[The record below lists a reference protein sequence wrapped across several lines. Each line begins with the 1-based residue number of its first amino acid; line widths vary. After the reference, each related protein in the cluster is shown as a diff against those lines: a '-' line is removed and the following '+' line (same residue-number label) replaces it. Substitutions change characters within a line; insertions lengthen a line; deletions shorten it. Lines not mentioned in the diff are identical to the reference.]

1 MLTIDKDGLIL
12 CELQA
17 KAFKLSQEFMQTSSA
32 IFIRR
37 FMNSEV
43 ASSMDNDVF
52 LQHNIGEKALL
63 DRINEEY
70 GISQYGSE
78 KYTKNELYWIGYIYR
93 YYVYTYKISSRQAY
107 KIIKPKE
114 LRALYLPYH
123 TMDAKTAIVRILE
136 SKGLLR
142 DKEEEFLR
150 QYEVFRKLRKNFV
163 KHVWLE

>member
-1 MLTIDKDGLIL
+1 MLKIDKDGLIL

-17 KAFKLSQEFMQTSSA
+17 KAFELSQELMLTSSA

-43 ASSMDNDVF
+43 ASDMDNGVF
-52 LQHNIGEKALL
+52 LERNIGEKGLL

-70 GISQYGSE
+70 GISQYGTE

-93 YYVYTYKISSRQAY
+93 YYAYTYKISSRQAY

-114 LRALYLPYH
+114 LRTLFLPYH
-123 TMDAKTAIVRILE
+123 TMDPKLAIERILE
-136 SKGLLR
+136 SKGLMI
-142 DKEEEFLR
+142 DKEEELIK
-150 QYEVFRKLRKNFV
+150 QYEIFRKIRKKV
-163 KHVWLE
+163 K